1 MGRVTVLLAYNLT
14 PQGDAAL
21 RVAVDEAQR
30 RGTTL
35 TLLTLSVPGA
45 DRSDGVDPEDEL
57 AHAREQLPA
66 GLADAPVLRRDPD
79 VLPAEAIL
87 DAVDQV
93 SPRSSCWAPASG
105 PTSGRSCS
113 APPRSACC
121 STRRSRCS
129 SSRARASPGAQAL
142 TTSIVFAHG
151 SSNRK
156 AVPS

>member
-93 SPRSSCWAPASG
+93 SPEVVVLGARKRPDVGTFLLGTTTQRVLLDAPVPVLVVKG
-105 PTSGRSCS
+105 PR
-113 APPRSACC
+113 
-121 STRRSRCS
+121 
-129 SSRARASPGAQAL
+129 
-142 TTSIVFAHG
+142 
-151 SSNRK
+151 
-156 AVPS
+156 

>member
-1 MGRVTVLLAYNLT
+1 VTVLLAYNLT

-21 RVAVDEAQR
+21 RVAVDEARR

-45 DRSDGVDPEDEL
+45 DRSDGVAPDDEL
-57 AHAREQLPA
+57 AHAREQLPE

-93 SPRSSCWAPASG
+93 SPEVVVLGARKRPDVGTFLLGTTTQRVLLDAPVPVLVVKG
-105 PTSGRSCS
+105 PR
-113 APPRSACC
+113 
-121 STRRSRCS
+121 
-129 SSRARASPGAQAL
+129 
-142 TTSIVFAHG
+142 
-151 SSNRK
+151 
-156 AVPS
+156 

>member
-1 MGRVTVLLAYNLT
+1 MHRPALPDPPHLGDNGRVTVLLAYNLT

-21 RVAVDEAQR
+21 RVAVDEAER

-45 DRSDGVDPEDEL
+45 DRSDGVDPDDEL
-57 AHAREQLPA
+57 ARAREQLPA

-93 SPRSSCWAPASG
+93 DPEVVVLGARKRPDVGTFLLGTTTQRVLLDAPVPVLVVKGPR
-105 PTSGRSCS
+105 
-113 APPRSACC
+113 
-121 STRRSRCS
+121 
-129 SSRARASPGAQAL
+129 
-142 TTSIVFAHG
+142 
-151 SSNRK
+151 
-156 AVPS
+156 

>member
-1 MGRVTVLLAYNLT
+1 MTVLLAYNLT

-21 RVAVDEAQR
+21 RVAVGEAER

-45 DRSDGVDPEDEL
+45 DRSDGVDPDDEL

-66 GLADAPVLRRDPD
+66 GLADAAVLRRDPD

-93 SPRSSCWAPASG
+93 SPEVVVLGARKRPDVGTFLLGTTTQRVLLDAPVPVLVVKG
-105 PTSGRSCS
+105 PR
-113 APPRSACC
+113 
-121 STRRSRCS
+121 
-129 SSRARASPGAQAL
+129 
-142 TTSIVFAHG
+142 
-151 SSNRK
+151 
-156 AVPS
+156 